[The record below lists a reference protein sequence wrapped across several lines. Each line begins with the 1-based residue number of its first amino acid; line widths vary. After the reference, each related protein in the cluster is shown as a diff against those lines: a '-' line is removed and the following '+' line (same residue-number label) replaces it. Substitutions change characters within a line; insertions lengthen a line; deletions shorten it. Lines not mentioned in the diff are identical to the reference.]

1 MSTQTQARAL
11 MMRHTKMVRN
21 RQQSMLGR
29 VADEIGLDVD
39 TTQYRAHIQGKT
51 NVRADYDRSNAAMS

>member
-1 MSTQTQARAL
+1 

-21 RQQSMLGR
+21 RQQAMLNR

-39 TTQYRAHIQGKT
+39 TAQYRAHIQGKN

>member
-1 MSTQTQARAL
+1 

-29 VADEIGLDVD
+29 MAEEIGLDAD
-39 TTQYRAHIQGKT
+39 TSQYRAHIQGKT
-51 NVRADYDRSNAAMS
+51 NVRADYDRSSAAMS